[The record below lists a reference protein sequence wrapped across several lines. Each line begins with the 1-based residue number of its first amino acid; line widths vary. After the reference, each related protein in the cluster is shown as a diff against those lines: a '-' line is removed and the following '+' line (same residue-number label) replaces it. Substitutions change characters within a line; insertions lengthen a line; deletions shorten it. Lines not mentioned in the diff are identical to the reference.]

1 MNCLYMVVMSSLD
14 CPNVVCVRAR
24 MTFSLVLAFVLIVLV
39 CSLNVIP
46 RSNVTPKMVD
56 VSVTGMG
63 VLKSLTSGWTVYSR
77 LNGVISVRVDLF
89 VETLSLLFVSQSSS
103 SCIYC

>member
-1 MNCLYMVVMSSLD
+1 MNCLYVVVISSLD

-24 MTFSLVLAFVLIVLV
+24 MTFSRVLAFVLIVLV

-46 RSNVTPKMVD
+46 LSNVTPNMVD

-63 VLKSLTSGWTVYSR
+63 VLKSVTCGCAEYSR
-77 LNGVISVRVDLF
+77 LNGVISVSVDLF
-89 VETLSLLFVSQSSS
+89 VETLSRLFVSQSSS
-103 SCIYC
+103 S